1 MAICFSSGI
10 WVLVLS
16 TILISWT
23 TSFDWNVLFRNS
35 SLNSFAAAV
44 ISSDVLFS
52 SERFL
57 FKRASFHMLIAMVES
72 EAARL
77 SVSALF
83 RNSAAHHLFIR
94 EKGVKDGHIDA
105 LITQAARINYK
116 RKSVLKRWMMLEST
130 NEWMDKKIQN
140 HLSDGSGQTVKRG
153 RSSVAVTA

>member
-1 MAICFSSGI
+1 M
-10 WVLVLS
+10 LVLS

-83 RNSAAHHLFIR
+83 RNSAAHDLVR
-94 EKGVKDGHIDA
+94 VKGVKDGHIDA

-116 RKSVLKRWMMLEST
+116 RKSVLKR
-130 NEWMDKKIQN
+130 
-140 HLSDGSGQTVKRG
+140 
-153 RSSVAVTA
+153 

>member
-1 MAICFSSGI
+1 M
-10 WVLVLS
+10 LVLS

-83 RNSAAHHLFIR
+83 RNAAAHDLVR
-94 EKGVKDGHIDA
+94 VKGVKNDHFDA

-116 RKSVLKRWMMLEST
+116 RNQLAFEEKCLQKMNV
-130 NEWMDKKIQN
+130 
-140 HLSDGSGQTVKRG
+140 
-153 RSSVAVTA
+153 

>member
-1 MAICFSSGI
+1 M
-10 WVLVLS
+10 LVLS

-35 SLNSFAAAV
+35 SLNSFEAAV

-83 RNSAAHHLFIR
+83 RNSAAHDLVR
-94 EKGVKDGHIDA
+94 VKGVKNSLFDA

-116 RKSVLKRWMMLEST
+116 RNQLAFEERCLQKMNASEYK
-130 NEWMDKKIQN
+130 
-140 HLSDGSGQTVKRG
+140 
-153 RSSVAVTA
+153 